1 MRSRKKSA
9 AFAALL
15 IASFVLVG
23 AACGDSSSTT
33 DASSTTTAK
42 SSGSGSDATICAD
55 LFNQVED
62 LVATMD
68 ASDTGTT
75 DKMSPDMSQTMKSL
89 ESFSSSV
96 PSEIRED
103 WKTVIS
109 AIKSYVEELAGID
122 FANPA
127 DPTTEAKLAK
137 AESVMDDAKYQR
149 ASENLD
155 QWIQK
160 NCPSYANE

>member
-1 MRSRKKSA
+1 MQTKKKRAVLSV
-9 AFAALL
+9 LL
-15 IASFVLVG
+15 IASFMLVG
-23 AACGDSSSTT
+23 AACGGSSNNSGSSSDT
-33 DASSTTTAK
+33 SAK
-42 SSGSGSDATICAD
+42 SGSGSDASACAD
-55 LFNQVED
+55 LFNKTEE
-62 LVATMD
+62 LAAEMD
-68 ASDTGTT
+68 ALDAGE
-75 DKMSPDMSQTMKSL
+75 MSSAASAMVKSL

-155 QWIQK
+155 QWTQK
-160 NCPSYANE
+160 NCPSFDF